1 MYFSTKN
8 YLKNINKSVAS
19 EKSVSSKIFENPM
32 DIVLASLYFI
42 FFICNEIIIDL
53 LWLSQYI
60 FFKK

>member
-1 MYFSTKN
+1 
-8 YLKNINKSVAS
+8 
-19 EKSVSSKIFENPM
+19 M

-60 FFKK
+60 FLKK

>member
-42 FFICNEIIIDL
+42 FFI
-53 LWLSQYI
+53 
-60 FFKK
+60 

>member
-8 YLKNINKSVAS
+8 YLKNNHYYNQNINKNVVR

-53 LWLSQYI
+53 L
-60 FFKK
+60 